1 MLHIRFGLTVLGWYG
16 IMPYRNDADG
26 LVSCYLVVSRK
37 DRCMMFTRKKKGTML
52 AKRSG
57 TDGPRQVVKRD
68 GTDVSRHLAERSGT
82 GNQRQIVKGTDEV
95 SPRTLAKRDE
105 AADPSKVAR
114 LVLERIENFP
124 ETYHQRHW
132 LGLRQKDGS
141 VNQALVKNWIK
152 INNLPVLSAS
162 AWSDCGSTGCVAGH
176 TSAVAAELGMILP
189 TSPAN
194 MLDMAGKALKLTMKQ
209 GNWLFY
215 GNRSL
220 GEVKTA
226 LNLIISGQSHKIPK
240 SDWSSV

>member
-1 MLHIRFGLTVLGWYG
+1 
-16 IMPYRNDADG
+16 
-26 LVSCYLVVSRK
+26 
-37 DRCMMFTRKKKGTML
+37 MFTRNKKGTML
-52 AKRSG
+52 AERSG
-57 TDGPRQVVKRD
+57 SDGP
-68 GTDVSRHLAERSGT
+68 RHLAERDGT
-82 GNQRQIVKGTDEV
+82 GNHRQIVKSADDV

-141 VNQALVKNWIK
+141 VNQASVKNWIK

-189 TSPAN
+189 TSPTN
-194 MLDMAGKALKLTMKQ
+194 MKDMARKALKLTKKRAA
-209 GNWLFY
+209 WLFEWD
-215 GNRSL
+215 RSL

-226 LNLIISGQSHKIPK
+226 LNLIISGKSKKIPK
-240 SDWSSV
+240 NW